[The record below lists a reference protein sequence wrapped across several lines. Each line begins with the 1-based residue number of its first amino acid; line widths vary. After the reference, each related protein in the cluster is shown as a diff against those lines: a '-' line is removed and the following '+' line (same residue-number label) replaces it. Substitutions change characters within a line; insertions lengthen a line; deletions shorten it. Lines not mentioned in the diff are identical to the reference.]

1 MNDNTYIDLLESIA
15 ESNDL
20 LLSDNMIQFASAI
33 WKLAY
38 KQARDDEGLACL
50 YDIADTDYGFM
61 AYKITFDESLGWV
74 CCYLHDVNGDNTFDT
89 KAEAQV
95 LIDKEIAK

>member
-20 LLSDNMIQFASAI
+20 LLSDNLIQFASAI

-38 KQARDDEGLACL
+38 KQ
-50 YDIADTDYGFM
+50 
-61 AYKITFDESLGWV
+61 
-74 CCYLHDVNGDNTFDT
+74 NGDNTFDT
-89 KAEAQV
+89 KKEAQD
-95 LIDKEIAK
+95 LIDKEITK

>member
-38 KQARDDEGLACL
+38 KQARDDEALAAA
-50 YDIADTDYGFM
+50 YDIVDTDYGFM
-61 AYKITFDESLGWV
+61 AYNITFDE
-74 CCYLHDVNGDNTFDT
+74 YLHDVNGDNTFDT